1 MTDYEIC
8 KKNLIHKIMSEYSS
22 GKLKSSSGNKVKSK
36 QQAIA
41 IGLTM
46 SNSKCQHLYSKKD
59 KEKLKKKVDK
69 FLDKDKISYSGI
81 LDVKRYIKML
91 NGKTKTVYK
100 YKLLKF
106 ILNIST
112 KQTLPKK
119 ITDEILSVFEI

>member
-1 MTDYEIC
+1 MTDYEMC

-69 FLDKDKISYSGI
+69 FLDKEKISYSGI

-119 ITDEILSVFEI
+119 ISDEILSVFEI

>member
-1 MTDYEIC
+1 
-8 KKNLIHKIMSEYSS
+8 MSEYSS
-22 GKLKSSSGNKVKSK
+22 GKLKSSSGNKVKTK

-46 SNSKCQHLYSKKD
+46 SNTKCQHLYSKKD

-69 FLDKDKISYSGI
+69 FLDKEKISYSGI
-81 LDVKRYIKML
+81 VDVKRYIKML
-91 NGKTKTVYK
+91 QGKTKTVYK

-106 ILNIST
+106 ILNISI